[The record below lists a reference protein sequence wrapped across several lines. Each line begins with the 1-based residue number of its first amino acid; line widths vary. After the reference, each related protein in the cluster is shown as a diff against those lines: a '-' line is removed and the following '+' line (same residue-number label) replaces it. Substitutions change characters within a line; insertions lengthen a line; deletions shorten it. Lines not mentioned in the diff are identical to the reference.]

1 MPLVYDAIDPQ
12 SFTAVLSPTAL
23 VMIESLGR
31 VRVYPAGSV
40 LFLQGEPTGHVAVL
54 AQGWVK
60 VVSSARNGEEAFLAI
75 RGPGD
80 VLGELSAVDGQPR
93 SATVSALVPVRA
105 RVIQGDHFL
114 NAVSTTP
121 ELCLAL
127 LRHLTAHL
135 RDSDRRRLEYV
146 STGTFQ
152 RLVTLLI
159 ELADTYGDQHPDG
172 TTVIHLPLRQRD
184 LAAAA
189 AMSREAVAKGLR
201 TLRERDLVR
210 TNRRQIVI
218 VRPHLMRSLAT
229 SAPDDM

>member
-1 MPLVYDAIDPQ
+1 MPFVYDAIDPQ
-12 SFTAVLSPTAL
+12 SFTAALSPAAL
-23 VMIESLGR
+23 AMIESLGR
-31 VRVYPAGSV
+31 ISVYPAGSV
-40 LFLQGEPTGHVAVL
+40 LFRQGEPTGHVAVL
-54 AQGWVK
+54 ARGWVK
-60 VVSSARNGEEAFLAI
+60 VVASAHSGEEAFLAI

-105 RVIQGDHFL
+105 RVIQGDRFL
-114 NAVSTTP
+114 EAVSASP

-152 RLVTLLI
+152 RLVTLLV
-159 ELADTYGDQHPDG
+159 ELADTYGDLHPDG
-172 TTVIHLPLRQRD
+172 SIVIRLPLTQRD

-189 AMSREAVAKGLR
+189 AMSREAVARGLR

-210 TNRRQIVI
+210 TNRRRIALI
-218 VRPHLMRSLAT
+218 RPQLIRALAT
-229 SAPDDM
+229 SMPDDT